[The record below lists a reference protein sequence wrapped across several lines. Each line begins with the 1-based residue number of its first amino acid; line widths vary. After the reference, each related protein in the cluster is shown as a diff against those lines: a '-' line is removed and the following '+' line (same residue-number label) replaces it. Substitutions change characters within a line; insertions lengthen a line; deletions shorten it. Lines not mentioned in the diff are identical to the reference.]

1 MLHSVSFKSCKTM
14 DIGTYYTAMVTLHI
28 PVFDTVI
35 SMLNHSVYD
44 PCKHWNPEQK
54 LNQNLNNFYNTH
66 YFMTRFMSTFM
77 H

>member
-1 MLHSVSFKSCKTM
+1 
-14 DIGTYYTAMVTLHI
+14 MVTLHI

-66 YFMTRFMSTFM
+66 YFMKRFMSTFM